1 MLKGDPYPSAYP
13 LKEPAMATAAQTAKN
28 SEHLDVI
35 IVGAGISGIG
45 AGHHLREQC
54 PDKTFA
60 ILEAQNSFGG
70 TWHVHRYPGIR
81 SDSDLYTFGYRFKP
95 WKGAPIA
102 SAGQILKYLGEVI
115 ADNGLAPHI
124 RYQHKILSA
133 AWNGDLQ
140 RWTLEVL
147 QTATGETRE
156 FTCNFLWMCQGYYRH
171 GQGYTPE
178 WPGMADFKGQVVHP
192 QMWPEDLAYKGK
204 RVVVIG
210 SGATAAT
217 LIPSIADDCAEL
229 TLLQRSPTYFRTAPN
244 VNELGDTLRAL
255 DIPEAWTHEIVRRK
269 VLADQSAFTRRALSD
284 PDTVK
289 GELIANVRTFLG
301 DKVDVEKHFTP
312 RYRPWQQR
320 LAYIPDGDLF
330 HTIAAGKAQV
340 MTDEIETFT
349 AKGLKLK
356 SGAEIEADIIVT
368 ATGFHLSAL
377 GDIPFTVNGEK
388 LDFNQCVTYRGTMFS
403 GLPNMAWMFGYLRA
417 SWTLRVDLLGDFVCR
432 VLNHMTE
439 TRAGVVTPQLRE
451 QDQNMALH
459 PWVESDNFNSGYL
472 QRGMY
477 LMPKQGAVEPW
488 KLEPDYWVEREQLPA
503 AKLDDGALVF
513 QPIRRG

>member
-1 MLKGDPYPSAYP
+1 MSQP
-13 LKEPAMATAAQTAKN
+13 AQTDH
-28 SEHLDVI
+28 SPEHVDVLV
-35 IVGAGISGIG
+35 VGAGISGIG
-45 AGHHLREQC
+45 TGYHLQQQC
-54 PDKTFA
+54 PDKSFV
-60 ILEAQNSFGG
+60 ILEAQDSFGG
-70 TWHVHRYPGIR
+70 TWHSHRYPGLR

-95 WKGAPIA
+95 WTGAPIA
-102 SAGQILKYLGEVI
+102 NAGQILKYLGEVI
-115 ADNGLAPHI
+115 ADNKLAQHI
-124 RYQHKILSA
+124 RYDHKILSA
-133 AWNGDLQ
+133 DWDGERQ
-140 RWTLEVL
+140 RWTLQVL
-147 QTATGETRE
+147 QSRTGETKI

-192 QMWPEDLAYKGK
+192 QNWPEDLPYKGK

-217 LIPSIADDCAEL
+217 LIPAIADECAGL

-244 VNELGDTLRAL
+244 VNDLGDTLRAL
-255 DIPEAWTHEIVRRK
+255 NIPEQWTHEIVRRK
-269 VLADQSAFTRRALSD
+269 VLADQAAFTQRALSD
-284 PDTVK
+284 PETVK
-289 GELIANVRTFLG
+289 SELIANVRTFLG

-330 HTIAAGKAQV
+330 RTIAAGKANIL
-340 MTDEIETFT
+340 TDQIECFT

-377 GDIPFTVNGEK
+377 GDIPFTVNGQK
-388 LDFNQCVTYRGTMFS
+388 LDFNRCVTYRGTMFS

-417 SWTLRVDLLGDFVCR
+417 SWTLRVDLLGDFVCGL
-432 VLNHMTE
+432 LNHMSATG
-439 TRAGVVTPQLRE
+439 AGVVTPQLRE
-451 QDQNMALH
+451 ADQGMVLK
-459 PWVESDNFNSGYL
+459 PWVESENFNSGYL
-472 QRGMY
+472 QRGMH
-477 LMPKQGAVEPW
+477 LMPQQGPAEPW

-503 AKLDDGALVF
+503 ATMDDGALVF
-513 QPIRRG
+513 TPKS

>member
-1 MLKGDPYPSAYP
+1 MNP
-13 LKEPAMATAAQTAKN
+13 AAQTQQN
-28 SEHLDVI
+28 PEHLDVI
-35 IVGAGISGIG
+35 VVGAGISGIG
-45 AGHHLREQC
+45 AGHHLQQQC
-54 PDKTFA
+54 PNKRFA
-60 ILEAQNSFGG
+60 ILEANDSFGG
-70 TWHVHRYPGIR
+70 TWHTHRYPGLR

-102 SAGQILKYLGEVI
+102 RAGQILKYLGEVI
-115 ADNGLAPHI
+115 EENGLAKHI
-124 RYQHKILSA
+124 RYAHKILSA
-133 AWNGDLQ
+133 AWSEETQ
-140 RWTLEVL
+140 TWTLQVK
-147 QTATGETRE
+147 QGPTGETRV

-178 WPGMADFKGQVVHP
+178 WPGMEGYKGQIVHP
-192 QMWPEDLAYKGK
+192 QNWPEDLSYKGK

-217 LIPSIADDCAEL
+217 LIPAIADDCAEL

-255 DIPEAWTHEIVRRK
+255 NIPEEWTHEIVRRK
-269 VLADQSAFTRRALSD
+269 VLADQSAFTKRALSE
-284 PDTVK
+284 PEAVK
-289 GELIANVRTFLG
+289 QELIANVRTFLG
-301 DKVDVEKHFTP
+301 DGVDVEKHFTP

-330 HTIAAGKAQV
+330 RTIAAGKATV
-340 MTDEIETFT
+340 LTDEIECFT
-349 AKGLKLK
+349 ATGLKLK
-356 SGAEIEADIIVT
+356 SGTEIQADIIVT

-377 GDIPFTVNGEK
+377 GDIPFTINGQP

-432 VLNHMTE
+432 LLNHMSATG
-439 TRAGVVTPQLRE
+439 AGTVTPQLRA
-451 QDQNMALH
+451 QDQGMALN

-472 QRGMY
+472 QRGMH
-477 LMPKQGAVEPW
+477 LMPKQGTSEPW
-488 KLEPDYWVEREQLPA
+488 KLEPDYWVERDQLPA
-503 AKLDDGALVF
+503 AQMDDGALVF
-513 QPIRRG
+513 TPLKAG

>member
-1 MLKGDPYPSAYP
+1 MN
-13 LKEPAMATAAQTAKN
+13 PAEQTPQKT
-28 SEHLDVI
+28 EHLDVI
-35 IVGAGISGIG
+35 VVGAGISGIG
-45 AGHHLREQC
+45 AGYHLQQQC
-54 PDKTFA
+54 PDKRFA
-60 ILEAQNSFGG
+60 ILEANGSFGG
-70 TWHVHRYPGIR
+70 TWLTHRYPGIR

-115 ADNGLAPHI
+115 EDNDLAKHI
-124 RYQHKILSA
+124 RYEHKILSA
-133 AWNGDLQ
+133 AWSEEKQ
-140 RWTLEVL
+140 TWTLQVR
-147 QTATGETRE
+147 QGQTGETRV

-178 WPGMADFKGQVVHP
+178 WPGMESYKGQIVHP
-192 QMWPEDLAYKGK
+192 QNWPEDLPYKGK

-217 LIPSIADDCAEL
+217 LIPAIADDCAEL

-255 DIPEAWTHEIVRRK
+255 DIPEEWTHEIVRRK

-284 PDTVK
+284 PETVK
-289 GELIANVRTFLG
+289 GELIANVLTFFKDG
-301 DKVDVEKHFTP
+301 VDVEKHFTP

-320 LAYIPDGDLF
+320 VAYIPDGDLF
-330 HTIAAGKAQV
+330 HTIAAGKAKV
-340 MTDEIETFT
+340 LTDEIECFT
-349 AKGLKLK
+349 ATGLKLK

-377 GDIPFTVNGEK
+377 GDIPFTINGQK

-417 SWTLRVDLLGDFVCR
+417 SWTLRVDLLGDYVCR
-432 VLNHMTE
+432 LLNHMSATG
-439 TRAGVVTPQLRE
+439 AGVVTPQLR
-451 QDQNMALH
+451 DQEKNMALK

-472 QRGMY
+472 QRGMH
-477 LMPKQGAVEPW
+477 LMPQQGAMEPW
-488 KLEPDYWVEREQLPA
+488 KLEPDYWVERDQLPV
-503 AKLDDGALVF
+503 AKLDDGALRFTPRVA
-513 QPIRRG
+513 G

>member
-1 MLKGDPYPSAYP
+1 MST
-13 LKEPAMATAAQTAKN
+13 PAKTQQTT
-28 SEHLDVI
+28 EHLDVI
-35 IVGAGISGIG
+35 VVGAGISGIG
-45 AGHHLREQC
+45 AGYHLQQQC
-54 PDKTFA
+54 PDKRFA
-60 ILEAQNSFGG
+60 ILEANDSFGG
-70 TWHVHRYPGIR
+70 TWHTHRYPGIR

-102 SAGQILKYLGEVI
+102 SAGQILKYIGEVI
-115 ADNGLAPHI
+115 EDNDLAKHI
-124 RYQHKILSA
+124 RYRHKILSA
-133 AWNGDLQ
+133 AWSSEKQ
-140 RWTLEVL
+140 TWTLQVSHGP
-147 QTATGETRE
+147 AGETRV

-178 WPGMADFKGQVVHP
+178 WPGMDRYEGQIVHP
-192 QMWPEDLAYKGK
+192 QNWPEDLAYKGK

-217 LIPSIADDCAEL
+217 LIPSIANECAEL

-255 DIPEAWTHEIVRRK
+255 NIPEEWTHEIVRRK
-269 VLADQSAFTRRALSD
+269 VLADQSAFTKRALSD
-284 PDTVK
+284 PETVK
-289 GELIANVRTFLG
+289 RELIANVRTFFG
-301 DKVDVEKHFTP
+301 DDVDVEKHFTP

-330 HTIAAGKAQV
+330 RTIAAGKAKV
-340 MTDEIETFT
+340 VTDEIECFT

-356 SGAEIEADIIVT
+356 SGGEIEADIIIT

-377 GDIPFTVNGEK
+377 GDIPFTVNGQP
-388 LDFNQCVTYRGTMFS
+388 LDFNQCVTYRGTMFT

-417 SWTLRVDLLGDFVCR
+417 SWTLRVDLLSDFVCGL
-432 VLNHMTE
+432 LNHMTA
-439 TRAGVVTPQLRE
+439 TGAGVVTPQLRE
-451 QDQNMALH
+451 ADQGMPLH

-472 QRGMY
+472 QRGMH
-477 LMPKQGAVEPW
+477 LMPQQGLAEPW

-503 AKLDDGALVF
+503 ANLADGALVF
-513 QPIRRG
+513 EPIAQS

>member
-1 MLKGDPYPSAYP
+1 MRPVNECLPESVRMPSNP
-13 LKEPAMATAAQTAKN
+13 VHPNGPQ
-28 SEHLDVI
+28 HFDVL

-45 AGHHLREQC
+45 AGYHLQQQC
-54 PDKTFA
+54 PEKSFA

-102 SAGQILKYLGEVI
+102 TAEQILSYLGQVI
-115 ADNGLAPHI
+115 EDNGLASHI
-124 RYQHKILSA
+124 HYQHKILSA
-133 AWNGDLQ
+133 EWHSDRQ
-140 RWTLEVL
+140 CWTLQV
-147 QTATGETRE
+147 QQAVSGETRV
-156 FTCNFLWMCQGYYRH
+156 FTCGFLWMCQGYYRH
-171 GQGYTPE
+171 GQGYTPD

-192 QMWPEDLAYKGK
+192 QSWPEDLAYQGK

-217 LIPSIADDCAEL
+217 LIPNIANDCAEL

-244 VNELGDTLRAL
+244 ANELGDTLRAL
-255 DIPEAWTHEIVRRK
+255 SIPEEWTHEIVRRK

-284 PDTVK
+284 PETVK
-289 GELIANVRTFLG
+289 VELINNVRSFFDGNADL
-301 DKVDVEKHFTP
+301 DVDKHFTP

-330 HTIAAGKAQV
+330 RAIAAGKAQV

-349 AKGLKLK
+349 ARGLRLK

-377 GDIPFTVNGEK
+377 GDIPFSVDGK
-388 LDFNQCVTYRGTMFS
+388 PLDFNQCVTYRGTMFS

-432 VLNHMTE
+432 LLNHMTA
-439 TRAGVVTPQLRE
+439 TGAGVVTPQLRP
-451 QDQNMALH
+451 QDQGMPLK
-459 PWVESDNFNSGYL
+459 PWVDSDNFNSGYL
-472 QRGMY
+472 QRGMH
-477 LMPKQGAVEPW
+477 LMPQQGTADPW

-503 AKLDDGALVF
+503 AQLDDGALVF
-513 QPIRRG
+513 EPIKPI

>member
-1 MLKGDPYPSAYP
+1 MTSNPVHPCG
-13 LKEPAMATAAQTAKN
+13 AQ
-28 SEHLDVI
+28 HFDVI
-35 IVGAGISGIG
+35 VVGAGISGIG
-45 AGHHLREQC
+45 AGYHLQKQC
-54 PDKTFA
+54 PEKSFA

-102 SAGQILKYLGEVI
+102 TAEQILKYLGEVI
-115 ADNGLAPHI
+115 EDNGLTQHI
-124 RYQHKILSA
+124 HYQHKILSA
-133 AWNGDLQ
+133 EWSSEQQ
-140 RWTLEVL
+140 RWTLQV
-147 QTATGETRE
+147 QQPVNGETRA

-178 WPGMADFKGQVVHP
+178 WPGMGDFKGQLVHP
-192 QMWPEDLAYKGK
+192 QMWPEDLAYTGK
-204 RVVVIG
+204 RVIVIG

-217 LIPSIADDCAEL
+217 LIPNIANDCAEL

-244 VNELGDTLRAL
+244 ANELGDTLRAL
-255 DIPEAWTHEIVRRK
+255 DIPEEWTHEIVRRK
-269 VLADQSAFTRRALSD
+269 VLADQSAFARRALRD
-284 PDTVK
+284 PETVK
-289 GELIANVRTFLG
+289 MELINNVRSFF
-301 DKVDVEKHFTP
+301 DRNVDVDKHFTP

-340 MTDEIETFT
+340 ITEEIETFT
-349 AKGLKLK
+349 ATGLQLK
-356 SGAEIEADIIVT
+356 SGGEIEADIVIT

-377 GDIPFTVNGEK
+377 GDIPFTINGK
-388 LDFNQCVTYRGTMFS
+388 ILDFNQCVTYRGTMFS

-432 VLNHMTE
+432 LLNHMTAVG
-439 TRAGVVTPQLRE
+439 AGVVTPRLRA
-451 QDQNMALH
+451 QDQGMALK

-472 QRGMY
+472 QRGMH
-477 LMPKQGAVEPW
+477 LMPQQGTAEPW

-503 AKLDDGALVF
+503 AQLDDGALVF
-513 QPIRRG
+513 EPIKHG